1 MRWPHCLPLRC
12 GLTVCV
18 CMATAHRPDWMP
30 RGAPP
35 CKYGSD
41 CYQKSSEHRARFAH
55 PPGGLDGAAIVIADS
70 SDEDVDGCVVVNEGG
85 AGQASKRRRVDAG
98 VDDASVALARK
109 LQREEDEAY
118 TRQLQRAEDEASHKA
133 RQLQRKPDK
142 HCSRASALIGNGGS
156 AAPSH
161 PTFKADGLGFWLLHT
176 EGIEREANSPGERK
190 RRQA

>member
-1 MRWPHCLPLRC
+1 M
-12 GLTVCV
+12 
-18 CMATAHRPDWMP
+18 
-30 RGAPP
+30 
-35 CKYGSD
+35 
-41 CYQKSSEHRARFAH
+41 
-55 PPGGLDGAAIVIADS
+55 
-70 SDEDVDGCVVVNEGG
+70 
-85 AGQASKRRRVDAG
+85 
-98 VDDASVALARK
+98 ALARE
-109 LQREEDEAY
+109 LQRQEDEDY

-176 EGIEREANSPGERK
+176 QGIEREANSPGERK